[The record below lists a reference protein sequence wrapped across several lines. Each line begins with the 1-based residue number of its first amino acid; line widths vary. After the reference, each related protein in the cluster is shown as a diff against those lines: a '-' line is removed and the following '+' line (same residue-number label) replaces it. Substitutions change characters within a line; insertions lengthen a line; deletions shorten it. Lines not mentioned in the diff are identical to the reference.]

1 MVAETGLLQHRKE
14 AEEMTREEL
23 AKIADQL
30 ETSLVRATE
39 AKKDID
45 LIVVL
50 RGTLEIAKDKLR
62 DTEKNGKKTQV

>member
-1 MVAETGLLQHRKE
+1 
-14 AEEMTREEL
+14 MTKEEL
-23 AKIADQL
+23 ARIADQL

-50 RGTLEIAKDKLR
+50 RAMLEMAKEKLKEDER
-62 DTEKNGKKTQV
+62 NGK

>member
-1 MVAETGLLQHRKE
+1 
-14 AEEMTREEL
+14 MTREEL

-50 RGTLEIAKDKLR
+50 RAAWDIAKERLK
-62 DTEKNGKKTQV
+62 EKEKDGE

>member
-1 MVAETGLLQHRKE
+1 
-14 AEEMTREEL
+14 MTREEL

-50 RGTLEIAKDKLR
+50 RALYEMAKDKLKE
-62 DTEKNGKKTQV
+62 D

>member
-1 MVAETGLLQHRKE
+1 
-14 AEEMTREEL
+14 MTKEEL
-23 AKIADQL
+23 ARIADQL

-50 RGTLEIAKDKLR
+50 RAMLEMAKGKLKE
-62 DTEKNGKKTQV
+62 TEKDGG

>member
-1 MVAETGLLQHRKE
+1 
-14 AEEMTREEL
+14 MTREEL